1 MAAQLNIAVLS
12 LLVLFISIPKA
23 QSTVVDV
30 VANMHAKADG
40 RTDISTVSKMHL
52 RDIYKK
58 EYYPIHR

>member
-52 RDIYKK
+52 YI
-58 EYYPIHR
+58 